1 MGEVTMFNPTN
12 HAVIITTADYI
23 QKWNRMGFVVVH
35 NIIPYRLKELRR
47 EVSYA

>member
-12 HAVIITTADYI
+12 HAVIITTPDYI
-23 QKWNRMGFVVVH
+23 QKWNRMGFVVVN
-35 NIIPYRLKELRR
+35 NIIPYRLKELRK